1 MFCSWLFNMWP
12 CYVNKY
18 ISCPTMG
25 RWDRLLRLNPRS
37 ETPTSEHHVNTR
49 GGYIYISIQINFGLV
64 WYFLWSQLMFQPNA
78 NTNKL
83 NGLKSISRI
92 IKTPSNYPPPASG
105 LLFRFALSMS
115 SVCFGTW
122 VWFESHSTIV
132 EHSLKRHIESW
143 ADKL

>member
-12 CYVNKY
+12 CYVNNV
-18 ISCPTMG
+18 P
-25 RWDRLLRLNPRS
+25 RWGDETDYWDWIHAVRLQHQS
-37 ETPTSEHHVNTR
+37 ITSIPHTR
-49 GGYIYISIQINFGLV
+49 GGYIYVSIQINFGLV
-64 WYFLWSQLMFQPNA
+64 WYFMWSQLMFQPNA

-132 EHSLKRHIESW
+132 DHSLKRHIESW